1 LSTKRNDPKRE
12 RSHGAGRPFKH
23 DIQNRFLML
32 LVYYHLYITYTLAG
46 SLFDLESNACTKTY
60 KKLNIE
66 YGKTMITNFPEDIQ
80 HYKKIE
86 NATEEVEPYF
96 SSFLAFI
103 EIQNSSIF

>member
-66 YGKTMITNFPEDIQ
+66 YGKTMITNSQKIYNTTKRLKTPQ
-80 HYKKIE
+80 KKLNNISQ
-86 NATEEVEPYF
+86 A
-96 SSFLAFI
+96 FLL
-103 EIQNSSIF
+103 S